1 MPFESSVSACACMN
15 VCACMRVCAH
25 IHMFMCVCVC
35 ACEEGACVYA
45 IDLHA
50 IYSLIFVVYSGA
62 VN

>member
-1 MPFESSVSACACMN
+1 VHECVCVYAC
-15 VCACMRVCAH
+15 VCAH
-25 IHMFMCVCVC
+25 SHVHVCV
-35 ACEEGACVYA
+35 CEEGACVYA